1 MASAAR
7 KPVQPAPPVLPVSPV
22 EGAPLAGTGAE
33 LPDALIDTLD
43 RAIRRLRRVMIR
55 PITGQV
61 PVPALGRQLDF
72 AKIFAC
78 DAVAELCAAQ
88 DVVTVK
94 DVAANLDLEHSTV
107 SRLLGEVEAEGLVVR
122 APDPTDRR
130 RTTVALTD
138 LGRAV
143 VSDAT
148 AMTRYFTRMLLAE
161 WPRDDVEDLQRL
173 LARLAETV
181 SDRFDAIQEAAAAQL
196 DMSCVA
202 RPPEPTGP
210 TT

>member
-7 KPVQPAPPVLPVSPV
+7 KPVEPAPPV
-22 EGAPLAGTGAE
+22 PLAHAPMPAAAGAE

-78 DAVAELCAAQ
+78 DAVAELSAGQ

-94 DVAANLDLEHSTV
+94 DVAATLDLEHSTV

-148 AMTRYFTRMLLAE
+148 SMTRYFTRMLLAE
-161 WPRDDVEDLQRL
+161 WPREDVEDLQRL
-173 LARLAETV
+173 LARLGETV
-181 SDRFDAIQEAAAAQL
+181 SGRFDAIQAAAAAQL
-196 DMSCVA
+196 DISCVA
-202 RPPEPTGP
+202 RPSETTEPSS
-210 TT
+210 